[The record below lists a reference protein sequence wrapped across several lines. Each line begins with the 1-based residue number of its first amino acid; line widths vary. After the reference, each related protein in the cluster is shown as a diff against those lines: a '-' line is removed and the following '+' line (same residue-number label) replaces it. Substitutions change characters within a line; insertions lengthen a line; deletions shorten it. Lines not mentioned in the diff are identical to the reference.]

1 MGMKERAD
9 GICSNSLKFFALLSQ
24 TQIRFS
30 SNKRKH
36 SIPPQ
41 NIKKKQEYGTF
52 PRAARVNSKP
62 IPVDFSRLW
71 DWMKPGLCF
80 SFFPSLPWSH
90 PV

>member
-41 NIKKKQEYGTF
+41 NIKKNKNTALSPELQELIPNQSQLTLADYG
-52 PRAARVNSKP
+52 
-62 IPVDFSRLW
+62 I
-71 DWMKPGLCF
+71 G
-80 SFFPSLPWSH
+80 
-90 PV
+90 